1 MLIRIKY
8 KLIAYILYFKELIK
22 RFMSY
27 KYFKFNDAEDDVE
40 KIIND
45 LKKSKIQEYGEF
57 QISSLEKKILDV
69 NKNKIL

>member
-1 MLIRIKY
+1 
-8 KLIAYILYFKELIK
+8 
-22 RFMSY
+22 MSY